1 MKSVVF
7 NEKEIESFKKSG
19 VIKYAM
25 LALATPIGLI
35 LSCVLAYIN
44 IDFMELLK
52 IFSENIS
59 NPEILDEL
67 TQIMSKWYIISGA
80 IFFASLL
87 LFVIYFVRNRKN
99 DEDVLT
105 WGQTIF
111 LAIELIL
118 ISQVVLP
125 LFTVTMAI
133 VIALLYLVFFSSML
147 LKNIIGY
154 GTYLFVLLV
163 EKICTSSGIELTY
176 GEFIGQEKYS
186 IFLTMITF
194 LISIPYILSFL
205 LRMVKKF
212 IQGVTGNKSVALI
225 FKPVEALI
233 SINVLRYAIYILLFF
248 TSVFTYSVNVSQSD
262 YVFSLVKEA
271 LLEFVLLD
279 TVIYSIIS
287 NIRDTKKNHKQQ
299 NMRRYYVLFKYDL
312 EFVLSAIT
320 MHNLKD
326 KEMYAR
332 IKFSVDIN
340 KILKEKRK
348 KDVSEIDNLLTDIST
363 NYYKIEI
370 LEQKIKV
377 VLSKGTFIGRGVCF
391 GKGEYLKC
399 PLYKLQ
405 EAVSHIDGEI
415 EAVELDELADELADA
430 TIPAD
435 PDVKNYSYTLVDDRV
450 YYRENSIMKPVDM
463 SDSMQERI
471 KGMVGIR
478 NCTQELINL
487 QLEEYP
493 DTVIKEKQAELNSLY
508 DAFSKKHGLINSQT
522 NKRAFNQDSSYCLLC
537 SLEKLDDEG
546 NFKGKADMFTKRT
559 IKKAEVVTSVDTA
572 SEALAVSLSEKA
584 RVDLDYMAELTGK
597 DVGTVKEELTGIIF
611 QNPLTDQWETAD
623 EYLSGNVRDKLETA
637 KVYVESHPEYAV
649 NVQALTQ
656 VQPKELDA
664 SEIEVRIGATWIDPK
679 YIEDFMRETFETPQH
694 LLDRNVVGVQYSD
707 VTGQCNIKRKNA
719 DYGNSLVNMT
729 YGTSRRNAYTIL
741 EDSLNLKDSRVYD
754 TIEEDGKEKR
764 VLNKK
769 ETTIASQ
776 KQEAIREAFK
786 DWVFRDPERRQV
798 LVAKYNQLFNSTRPR
813 EYDGSHLK
821 FPGMTPDIELKPHQ
835 KNAVAH
841 VLYGDNTLLAHCV
854 GAGKTFEMTA
864 AAMENKR
871 LGLCQKSLFVVP
883 NHLTEQWASDFL
895 RLYPGANIL
904 AATKKDFEPANRKKF
919 CSRIATGDY
928 DAVIIGHS
936 QFEKIPLSQERQVA
950 IIERQIDE
958 IELAIA
964 QAKADNGERYTIKQ
978 MEKSRKSLLTR
989 LEKLN
994 DASRKDNVVTFE
1006 QLGVDRLFVDESHN
1020 YKNLFLYTKMR
1031 NMAGIAQSEAQKSS
1045 DMFAKCQYL
1054 DELTGGKGV
1063 TFATGTPISNSMTE
1077 LYTNMRYLQYGTL
1090 QKLGLGHFDSWASSF
1105 GETQTAI
1112 ELAPEGYTLIG
1123 R

>member
-1 MKSVVF
+1 MVYL
-7 NEKEIESFKKSG
+7 KKD
-19 VIKYAM
+19 AN
-25 LALATPIGLI
+25 ALP
-35 LSCVLAYIN
+35 
-44 IDFMELLK
+44 
-52 IFSENIS
+52 
-59 NPEILDEL
+59 
-67 TQIMSKWYIISGA
+67 
-80 IFFASLL
+80 
-87 LFVIYFVRNRKN
+87 
-99 DEDVLT
+99 
-105 WGQTIF
+105 
-111 LAIELIL
+111 
-118 ISQVVLP
+118 
-125 LFTVTMAI
+125 
-133 VIALLYLVFFSSML
+133 
-147 LKNIIGY
+147 
-154 GTYLFVLLV
+154 
-163 EKICTSSGIELTY
+163 
-176 GEFIGQEKYS
+176 
-186 IFLTMITF
+186 
-194 LISIPYILSFL
+194 
-205 LRMVKKF
+205 
-212 IQGVTGNKSVALI
+212 
-225 FKPVEALI
+225 
-233 SINVLRYAIYILLFF
+233 
-248 TSVFTYSVNVSQSD
+248 
-262 YVFSLVKEA
+262 
-271 LLEFVLLD
+271 
-279 TVIYSIIS
+279 IYSIIS

-299 NMRRYYVLFKYDL
+299 NMRRYYVSFKYDL

-348 KDVSEIDNLLTDIST
+348 KDVSEIDNLLTDIFT

-508 DAFSKKHGLINSQT
+508 DAFSKKHGMINSQT

-597 DVGTVKEELTGIIF
+597 DVDTVKEELTGIIF
-611 QNPLTDQWETAD
+611 QNPLMDKWETAD

-637 KVYVESHPEYAV
+637 KVYAESHPEYAV

-664 SEIEVRIGATWIDPK
+664 SEIEVRIGATWIAPK

-707 VTGQCNIKRKNA
+707 VTGQWNIKGKNA

-741 EDSLNLKDSRVYD
+741 EDSLNLKDSRVFD

-786 DWVFRDPERRQV
+786 DWVFRDPERRLV

-821 FPGMTPDIELKPHQ
+821 FPGMTPDIELKTHQ

-864 AAMENKR
+864 AAMESKR

-950 IIERQIDE
+950 IIER
-958 IELAIA
+958 
-964 QAKADNGERYTIKQ
+964 
-978 MEKSRKSLLTR
+978 
-989 LEKLN
+989 
-994 DASRKDNVVTFE
+994 
-1006 QLGVDRLFVDESHN
+1006 
-1020 YKNLFLYTKMR
+1020 
-1031 NMAGIAQSEAQKSS
+1031 
-1045 DMFAKCQYL
+1045 
-1054 DELTGGKGV
+1054 
-1063 TFATGTPISNSMTE
+1063 
-1077 LYTNMRYLQYGTL
+1077 
-1090 QKLGLGHFDSWASSF
+1090 
-1105 GETQTAI
+1105 
-1112 ELAPEGYTLIG
+1112 
-1123 R
+1123 

>member
-1 MKSVVF
+1 MVYL
-7 NEKEIESFKKSG
+7 KKD
-19 VIKYAM
+19 AN
-25 LALATPIGLI
+25 ALP
-35 LSCVLAYIN
+35 
-44 IDFMELLK
+44 
-52 IFSENIS
+52 
-59 NPEILDEL
+59 
-67 TQIMSKWYIISGA
+67 
-80 IFFASLL
+80 
-87 LFVIYFVRNRKN
+87 
-99 DEDVLT
+99 
-105 WGQTIF
+105 
-111 LAIELIL
+111 
-118 ISQVVLP
+118 
-125 LFTVTMAI
+125 
-133 VIALLYLVFFSSML
+133 
-147 LKNIIGY
+147 
-154 GTYLFVLLV
+154 
-163 EKICTSSGIELTY
+163 
-176 GEFIGQEKYS
+176 
-186 IFLTMITF
+186 
-194 LISIPYILSFL
+194 
-205 LRMVKKF
+205 
-212 IQGVTGNKSVALI
+212 
-225 FKPVEALI
+225 
-233 SINVLRYAIYILLFF
+233 
-248 TSVFTYSVNVSQSD
+248 
-262 YVFSLVKEA
+262 
-271 LLEFVLLD
+271 
-279 TVIYSIIS
+279 IYSIIS

-299 NMRRYYVLFKYDL
+299 NMRRYYVSFKYDL

-348 KDVSEIDNLLTDIST
+348 KDVSEIDNLLTDIFT

-559 IKKAEVVTSVDTA
+559 IKRAEVVTSVDTA

-597 DVGTVKEELTGIIF
+597 DVDTVKEELTGIIF
-611 QNPLTDQWETAD
+611 QNPLMDKWETAD

-637 KVYVESHPEYAV
+637 KVYAESHPEYAV

-664 SEIEVRIGATWIDPK
+664 SEIEVHVGATWIAPK
-679 YIEDFMRETFETPQH
+679 YIEDFMRETFEKPQH

-707 VTGQCNIKRKNA
+707 VTGQWNIKGKNA

-741 EDSLNLKDSRVYD
+741 EDSLNLKDSRVFD

-786 DWVFRDPERRQV
+786 DWVFRDPERRLV

-821 FPGMTPDIELKPHQ
+821 FPGMTPDIELKTHQ

-864 AAMENKR
+864 AAMESKR

-950 IIERQIDE
+950 IIER
-958 IELAIA
+958 
-964 QAKADNGERYTIKQ
+964 
-978 MEKSRKSLLTR
+978 
-989 LEKLN
+989 
-994 DASRKDNVVTFE
+994 
-1006 QLGVDRLFVDESHN
+1006 
-1020 YKNLFLYTKMR
+1020 
-1031 NMAGIAQSEAQKSS
+1031 
-1045 DMFAKCQYL
+1045 
-1054 DELTGGKGV
+1054 
-1063 TFATGTPISNSMTE
+1063 
-1077 LYTNMRYLQYGTL
+1077 
-1090 QKLGLGHFDSWASSF
+1090 
-1105 GETQTAI
+1105 
-1112 ELAPEGYTLIG
+1112 
-1123 R
+1123 

>member
-1 MKSVVF
+1 MVYL
-7 NEKEIESFKKSG
+7 KKD
-19 VIKYAM
+19 AN
-25 LALATPIGLI
+25 ALP
-35 LSCVLAYIN
+35 
-44 IDFMELLK
+44 
-52 IFSENIS
+52 
-59 NPEILDEL
+59 
-67 TQIMSKWYIISGA
+67 
-80 IFFASLL
+80 
-87 LFVIYFVRNRKN
+87 
-99 DEDVLT
+99 
-105 WGQTIF
+105 
-111 LAIELIL
+111 
-118 ISQVVLP
+118 
-125 LFTVTMAI
+125 
-133 VIALLYLVFFSSML
+133 
-147 LKNIIGY
+147 
-154 GTYLFVLLV
+154 
-163 EKICTSSGIELTY
+163 
-176 GEFIGQEKYS
+176 
-186 IFLTMITF
+186 
-194 LISIPYILSFL
+194 
-205 LRMVKKF
+205 
-212 IQGVTGNKSVALI
+212 
-225 FKPVEALI
+225 
-233 SINVLRYAIYILLFF
+233 
-248 TSVFTYSVNVSQSD
+248 
-262 YVFSLVKEA
+262 
-271 LLEFVLLD
+271 
-279 TVIYSIIS
+279 IYSIIS

-299 NMRRYYVLFKYDL
+299 NMRRYYVSFKYDL

-348 KDVSEIDNLLTDIST
+348 KDVSEIDNLLTDIFT

-597 DVGTVKEELTGIIF
+597 DVDTVKEELTGIIF
-611 QNPLTDQWETAD
+611 QNPLMDKWETAD

-637 KVYVESHPEYAV
+637 KVYAESHPEYAV

-664 SEIEVRIGATWIDPK
+664 SEIEVHVGATWIAPK
-679 YIEDFMRETFETPQH
+679 YIEDFMRETFEKPQH

-707 VTGQCNIKRKNA
+707 VTGQWNIKGKNA

-754 TIEEDGKEKR
+754 TVEEDGKERR

-821 FPGMTPDIELKPHQ
+821 FPGMTPDIELKTHQ

-864 AAMENKR
+864 AAMESKR

-950 IIERQIDE
+950 IIER
-958 IELAIA
+958 
-964 QAKADNGERYTIKQ
+964 
-978 MEKSRKSLLTR
+978 
-989 LEKLN
+989 
-994 DASRKDNVVTFE
+994 
-1006 QLGVDRLFVDESHN
+1006 
-1020 YKNLFLYTKMR
+1020 
-1031 NMAGIAQSEAQKSS
+1031 
-1045 DMFAKCQYL
+1045 
-1054 DELTGGKGV
+1054 
-1063 TFATGTPISNSMTE
+1063 
-1077 LYTNMRYLQYGTL
+1077 
-1090 QKLGLGHFDSWASSF
+1090 
-1105 GETQTAI
+1105 
-1112 ELAPEGYTLIG
+1112 
-1123 R
+1123 

>member
-1 MKSVVF
+1 MDKVRPGGVV
-7 NEKEIESFKKSG
+7 
-19 VIKYAM
+19 A
-25 LALATPIGLI
+25 
-35 LSCVLAYIN
+35 
-44 IDFMELLK
+44 
-52 IFSENIS
+52 
-59 NPEILDEL
+59 
-67 TQIMSKWYIISGA
+67 
-80 IFFASLL
+80 
-87 LFVIYFVRNRKN
+87 FV
-99 DEDVLT
+99 T
-105 WGQTIF
+105 
-111 LAIELIL
+111 
-118 ISQVVLP
+118 
-125 LFTVTMAI
+125 
-133 VIALLYLVFFSSML
+133 
-147 LKNIIGY
+147 
-154 GTYLFVLLV
+154 
-163 EKICTSSGIELTY
+163 
-176 GEFIGQEKYS
+176 
-186 IFLTMITF
+186 
-194 LISIPYILSFL
+194 
-205 LRMVKKF
+205 
-212 IQGVTGNKSVALI
+212 
-225 FKPVEALI
+225 
-233 SINVLRYAIYILLFF
+233 
-248 TSVFTYSVNVSQSD
+248 
-262 YVFSLVKEA
+262 
-271 LLEFVLLD
+271 
-279 TVIYSIIS
+279 
-287 NIRDTKKNHKQQ
+287 
-299 NMRRYYVLFKYDL
+299 
-312 EFVLSAIT
+312 
-320 MHNLKD
+320 
-326 KEMYAR
+326 
-332 IKFSVDIN
+332 
-340 KILKEKRK
+340 
-348 KDVSEIDNLLTDIST
+348 
-363 NYYKIEI
+363 
-370 LEQKIKV
+370 
-377 VLSKGTFIGRGVCF
+377 SKGTMDKKSPEVRKYLAQRAELLGAVRLPNTAFKENAGTEVTSDILFLKKRDRVMDLEPDWVHLSEDENGIAMNSYFAQHPEMIV
-391 GKGEYLKC
+391 GKMEMVSGPYGMESTC
-399 PLYKLQ
+399 MPDTTRPFAQQLQ
-405 EAVSHIDGEI
+405 EAISHIDGEI

-435 PDVKNYSYTLVDDRV
+435 PDVKNYSYTLVDDKV

-463 SDSMQERI
+463 SASMQERI

-597 DVGTVKEELTGIIF
+597 DVDTVKEELTGIIF
-611 QNPLTDQWETAD
+611 QNPLTDKWETAD

-637 KVYVESHPEYAV
+637 KVYAESHPEYAV

-664 SEIEVRIGATWIDPK
+664 SEIEVRIGATWIAPK
-679 YIEDFMRETFETPQH
+679 YIEVFMRETFETPQH

-707 VTGQCNIKRKNA
+707 VTGQWNIKGKNA

-776 KQEAIREAFK
+776 KQETIREAFK

-964 QAKADNGERYTIKQ
+964 
-978 MEKSRKSLLTR
+978 
-989 LEKLN
+989 
-994 DASRKDNVVTFE
+994 
-1006 QLGVDRLFVDESHN
+1006 
-1020 YKNLFLYTKMR
+1020 
-1031 NMAGIAQSEAQKSS
+1031 
-1045 DMFAKCQYL
+1045 
-1054 DELTGGKGV
+1054 
-1063 TFATGTPISNSMTE
+1063 
-1077 LYTNMRYLQYGTL
+1077 
-1090 QKLGLGHFDSWASSF
+1090 
-1105 GETQTAI
+1105 
-1112 ELAPEGYTLIG
+1112 
-1123 R
+1123 

>member
-1 MKSVVF
+1 MF
-7 NEKEIESFKKSG
+7 LKK
-19 VIKYAM
+19 
-25 LALATPIGLI
+25 
-35 LSCVLAYIN
+35 
-44 IDFMELLK
+44 
-52 IFSENIS
+52 
-59 NPEILDEL
+59 
-67 TQIMSKWYIISGA
+67 
-80 IFFASLL
+80 
-87 LFVIYFVRNRKN
+87 
-99 DEDVLT
+99 
-105 WGQTIF
+105 
-111 LAIELIL
+111 
-118 ISQVVLP
+118 
-125 LFTVTMAI
+125 
-133 VIALLYLVFFSSML
+133 
-147 LKNIIGY
+147 
-154 GTYLFVLLV
+154 
-163 EKICTSSGIELTY
+163 
-176 GEFIGQEKYS
+176 
-186 IFLTMITF
+186 
-194 LISIPYILSFL
+194 
-205 LRMVKKF
+205 
-212 IQGVTGNKSVALI
+212 
-225 FKPVEALI
+225 
-233 SINVLRYAIYILLFF
+233 
-248 TSVFTYSVNVSQSD
+248 
-262 YVFSLVKEA
+262 
-271 LLEFVLLD
+271 
-279 TVIYSIIS
+279 
-287 NIRDTKKNHKQQ
+287 RDRV
-299 NMRRYYVLFKYDL
+299 MDL
-312 EFVLSAIT
+312 EPDWVHLSEDENGIA
-320 MHNLKD
+320 MNSYFAEHP
-326 KEMYAR
+326 EM
-332 IKFSVDIN
+332 IVGKM
-340 KILKEKRK
+340 EM
-348 KDVSEIDNLLTDIST
+348 VSGPYGMEST
-363 NYYKIEI
+363 CMPDTTRPFA
-370 LEQKIKV
+370 QQ
-377 VLSKGTFIGRGVCF
+377 
-391 GKGEYLKC
+391 
-399 PLYKLQ
+399 LQ

-435 PDVKNYSYTLVDDRV
+435 PDVKNYSYTLVDDKV

-463 SDSMQERI
+463 SASMQERI

-508 DAFSKKHGLINSQT
+508 EAFSKKHGLINSQT

-572 SEALAVSLSEKA
+572 SEALAVFLSEKA

-597 DVGTVKEELTGIIF
+597 DVDTVKEELTGIIF

-637 KVYVESHPEYAV
+637 KVYAESRPEYAV

-679 YIEDFMRETFETPQH
+679 YIEDFMRETFGTPKR
-694 LLDRNVVGVQYSD
+694 LLDRNVVGVQYSN
-707 VTGQCNIKRKNA
+707 VTGQWNIKGKNA
-719 DYGNSLVNMT
+719 DYSNSLVNMT

-741 EDSLNLKDSRVYD
+741 EDSLNLKDSCVYD

-776 KQEAIREAFK
+776 KQETIREAFK

-821 FPGMTPDIELKPHQ
+821 FPGMTPDIELKHHQ

-864 AAMENKR
+864 AAMESKR

-936 QFEKIPLSQERQVA
+936 QFEKIPLSQERQV
-950 IIERQIDE
+950 R
-958 IELAIA
+958 
-964 QAKADNGERYTIKQ
+964 R
-978 MEKSRKSLLTR
+978 
-989 LEKLN
+989 
-994 DASRKDNVVTFE
+994 F
-1006 QLGVDRLFVDESHN
+1006 
-1020 YKNLFLYTKMR
+1020 
-1031 NMAGIAQSEAQKSS
+1031 
-1045 DMFAKCQYL
+1045 
-1054 DELTGGKGV
+1054 
-1063 TFATGTPISNSMTE
+1063 
-1077 LYTNMRYLQYGTL
+1077 
-1090 QKLGLGHFDSWASSF
+1090 
-1105 GETQTAI
+1105 QTV
-1112 ELAPEGYTLIG
+1112 
-1123 R
+1123 

>member
-1 MKSVVF
+1 MDKVRPGGVV
-7 NEKEIESFKKSG
+7 
-19 VIKYAM
+19 A
-25 LALATPIGLI
+25 
-35 LSCVLAYIN
+35 
-44 IDFMELLK
+44 
-52 IFSENIS
+52 
-59 NPEILDEL
+59 
-67 TQIMSKWYIISGA
+67 
-80 IFFASLL
+80 
-87 LFVIYFVRNRKN
+87 FV
-99 DEDVLT
+99 T
-105 WGQTIF
+105 
-111 LAIELIL
+111 
-118 ISQVVLP
+118 
-125 LFTVTMAI
+125 
-133 VIALLYLVFFSSML
+133 
-147 LKNIIGY
+147 
-154 GTYLFVLLV
+154 
-163 EKICTSSGIELTY
+163 
-176 GEFIGQEKYS
+176 
-186 IFLTMITF
+186 
-194 LISIPYILSFL
+194 
-205 LRMVKKF
+205 
-212 IQGVTGNKSVALI
+212 
-225 FKPVEALI
+225 
-233 SINVLRYAIYILLFF
+233 
-248 TSVFTYSVNVSQSD
+248 
-262 YVFSLVKEA
+262 
-271 LLEFVLLD
+271 
-279 TVIYSIIS
+279 
-287 NIRDTKKNHKQQ
+287 
-299 NMRRYYVLFKYDL
+299 
-312 EFVLSAIT
+312 
-320 MHNLKD
+320 
-326 KEMYAR
+326 
-332 IKFSVDIN
+332 
-340 KILKEKRK
+340 
-348 KDVSEIDNLLTDIST
+348 
-363 NYYKIEI
+363 
-370 LEQKIKV
+370 
-377 VLSKGTFIGRGVCF
+377 SKGTMDKKSPEVRKYLAQRAELLGAVRLPNTAFKENAGTEVTSDILFLKKRDRVMDLEPDWVHLSEDENGIAINSYFAEHPEMIV
-391 GKGEYLKC
+391 GKMEMVSGPYGMESTCMLDTTR
-399 PLYKLQ
+399 PFAQQLQ
-405 EAVSHIDGEI
+405 EAVSYIDGEI

-463 SDSMQERI
+463 SASMQERI

-584 RVDLDYMAELTGK
+584 KVDLDYMAELTGK
-597 DVGTVKEELTGIIF
+597 DVDTVKEELTGIIF

-637 KVYVESHPEYAV
+637 KVYAESHPEYAV

-707 VTGQCNIKRKNA
+707 VTGQWNIKGKNA

-786 DWVFRDPERRQV
+786 DWVFCDPERRQV

-821 FPGMTPDIELKPHQ
+821 FPGMTPDIELKTHQ

-864 AAMENKR
+864 AAMESKR

-964 QAKADNGERYTIKQ
+964 
-978 MEKSRKSLLTR
+978 
-989 LEKLN
+989 
-994 DASRKDNVVTFE
+994 
-1006 QLGVDRLFVDESHN
+1006 
-1020 YKNLFLYTKMR
+1020 
-1031 NMAGIAQSEAQKSS
+1031 
-1045 DMFAKCQYL
+1045 
-1054 DELTGGKGV
+1054 
-1063 TFATGTPISNSMTE
+1063 
-1077 LYTNMRYLQYGTL
+1077 
-1090 QKLGLGHFDSWASSF
+1090 
-1105 GETQTAI
+1105 
-1112 ELAPEGYTLIG
+1112 
-1123 R
+1123 